1 MKVLRILLLAPL
13 IVSLL
18 ATCQRSEKR
27 YLVGVSQCSNDIWRD
42 KLNTELRIGSYY
54 YNNLDITIASAN
66 DNDDEQIHQI
76 DSLVDI
82 GVDLLVVSPNKLS
95 TISEAIDRAYDK
107 GIPVILFDRKSDS
120 PK

>member
-27 YLVGVSQCSNDIWRD
+27 CLVGVSQCSNDIWRD

-66 DNDDEQIHQI
+66 DNDDEQIQQI
-76 DSLVDI
+76 VLIISKTKMLIVLDI
-82 GVDLLVVSPNKLS
+82 QKEKI
-95 TISEAIDRAYDK
+95 TCISSRC
-107 GIPVILFDRKSDS
+107 
-120 PK
+120 